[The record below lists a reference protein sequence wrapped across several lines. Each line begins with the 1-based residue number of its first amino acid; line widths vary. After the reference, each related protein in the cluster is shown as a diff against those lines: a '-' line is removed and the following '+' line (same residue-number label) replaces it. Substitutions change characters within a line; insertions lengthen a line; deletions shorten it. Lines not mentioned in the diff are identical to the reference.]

1 MGGEMNRLTIG
12 LKVWLT
18 LLVVCFAGIV
28 PVRAHTGHAQYALGV
43 DVSAVE
49 GQLIGEN
56 VLITGKVTN
65 NLPWPV
71 TDIRVL
77 SFFEETADFGS
88 TDLDRLES
96 GAQAD
101 FQIIQEA
108 PSTGTTFFTVVG
120 AYAVQSENVNAL
132 LERYN
137 AATEDPVLQEGI
149 AQAFETM
156 TIDALPELLGC
167 IDVKAR
173 PSALPTMQQELHDL
187 MCLEGVRNI
196 GGIQS
201 AQAVVDLL
209 AWYEQQGSL
218 DLIDVQMSLLLDEY
232 TPIRGFPIL
241 QDLSVADVNLRV
253 LAQRTLTSIGPA
265 AVPALLYAG
274 KSASPV
280 VVQIAEDSLASL
292 EKTTPDA
299 ILSESNPA
307 ILEQI
312 VVFFQEFPDPDAVL
326 PLLNASQRLNDEEL
340 STQIEACILSY
351 GDAAVEPL
359 FEGLLSKEVN
369 VVSQAEAILY
379 KIAPGREAVLQ
390 SMLEEK
396 GFPSTNAEPD
406 LLVMDLRAAAD
417 AQIQARVQETF
428 SRGWEAFQAGDCRS
442 AITIFEEMYII
453 RDRLPEYEEQVSQA
467 YACQLTNLEHAGQ
480 VNQALQLVQ
489 EGLAHMPDHPTL
501 NNHLVSLYHAQANAS
516 LATGDRQTARDFW
529 QKVLAIDAQNQAALR
544 GLGRLTVL
552 ANWLYLGIGGLGMA
566 ILLFLGK
573 STFAQENEHE

>member
-1 MGGEMNRLTIG
+1 MNRLTIG
-12 LKVWLT
+12 SRVWLT
-18 LLVVCFAGIV
+18 FLVVCFAGVI
-28 PVRAHTGHAQYALGV
+28 AGLTHTVNAQYALGLE
-43 DVSAVE
+43 VSAIE
-49 GQLIGEN
+49 GQIIGEN

-88 TDLDRLES
+88 TDLNRLES

-101 FQIIQEA
+101 FQIIQKA
-108 PSTGTTFFTVVG
+108 PSSGTTFFTVVG
-120 AYAVQSENVNAL
+120 AYAVQSNDVEAL
-132 LERYN
+132 LARYDQ
-137 AATEDPVLQEGI
+137 ATEDSVLQEGI
-149 AQAFETM
+149 AQSFETM

-167 IDVKAR
+167 IDAKVR
-173 PSALPTMQQELHDL
+173 PSAPPTLNQELHDL
-187 MCLEGVRNI
+187 MCLEGIRHL
-196 GGIQS
+196 GGGQS

-241 QDLSVADVNLRV
+241 QDLSVVDVNLQV
-253 LAQRTLTSIGPA
+253 LAERILTSIGPA
-265 AVPALLYAG
+265 AVPALLFAG

-299 ILSESNPA
+299 VLNESNPV
-307 ILEQI
+307 ILKQI
-312 VVFFQEFPDPDAVL
+312 VGFFQQFPAPNAVL
-326 PLLNASQRLNDEEL
+326 PLLNASQRLKDAEL

-359 FEGLLSKEVN
+359 FEGLLSKDVN
-369 VVSQAEAILY
+369 VVNQAEAILY
-379 KIAPGREAVLQ
+379 EIAPGREAVLQ
-390 SMLEEK
+390 SILESE
-396 GFPSTNAEPD
+396 GFPSTNVQPD
-406 LLVMDLRAAAD
+406 LLVLDLRAAAD
-417 AQIQARVQETF
+417 ARVHALAEEKF
-428 SRGWEAFQAGDCRS
+428 SRGWAAFQAGDCHS
-442 AITIFEEMYII
+442 AIAIFEEMYAI

-467 YACQLTNLEHAGQ
+467 YACQLTALESAGQ
-480 VNQALQLVQ
+480 VSQALQLVQ
-489 EGLAHMPDHPTL
+489 EGLGHMPDHPTL
-501 NNHLVSLYHAQANAS
+501 NHHLVGIYHAQANAS
-516 LATGDRQTARDFW
+516 LGTGDLQTARDFW

-552 ANWLYLGIGGLGMA
+552 ANWLYLTTGGIGMV